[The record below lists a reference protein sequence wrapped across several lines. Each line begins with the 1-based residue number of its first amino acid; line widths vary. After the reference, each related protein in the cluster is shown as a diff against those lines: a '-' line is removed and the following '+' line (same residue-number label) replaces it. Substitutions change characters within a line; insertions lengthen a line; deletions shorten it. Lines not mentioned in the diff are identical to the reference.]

1 MLTGIV
7 KNCRVLLAKI
17 INLLF
22 IDMLKINNKGKLIIG
37 LLAFVLITPLLVFYT
52 LENSNIFDIR
62 SSARSATL
70 TDELKKA
77 DLDSNNVVSLQDF
90 SIWRGYYN
98 DFKNKGTYNAKADLI
113 VDQKIGLSDLAEWIR
128 LFKKYKE
135 WVIEP
140 LDATNPTIQVGYVGT
155 GKDGDINVT
164 QNLGNM
170 NINTNKLIALE
181 GRATSCPDAPQ
192 YSVESFASDG
202 KSVTVTTAIETAC
215 LKPGDEVMLIN
226 LQGTAASFNN
236 VGNYESLIVSS
247 VSARTIKFTT
257 AKRKHY
263 GANASDDTG
272 IGVTLTSQRVM
283 VQRVPNYKNVT
294 IASGGVLTGSGFD
307 GKKGGVLFFR
317 ASGTVNIG
325 GTITMTGK
333 GYHGGAGSSGLK
345 VYSAPG
351 HTIYADSGQSGYGGT
366 LTRWNEELPGT
377 WLNGNITSPS
387 MLDGKSGT
395 YSGGGGAA
403 TWGTGGGAAGI
414 PTNVHIVGNPGAG
427 NSSSTVSGGG
437 GGGGSAMGATFGG
450 YRWWQSGRGGGG
462 GGGGYGSGGYGGSN
476 GNSVQTTDGRFKNVY
491 CTLGGNGSA
500 SGSGAG
506 GNARYV
512 AGSYTQDDGYVNQGY
527 YIDGY
532 GGAGGG
538 GSADYG
544 TAGLTQIYMGSGG
557 GGGGA
562 GFLGQ
567 DQETL
572 TGGAG
577 GAGGGIILISAKSIT
592 VPGSLSSNGGNGGN
606 GQAKAIGGGANF
618 DWATSGGGG
627 AGSGGSI
634 RLEGATISVGSS
646 RVTALGGAGG
656 KDNAFCGGGNG
667 GNGRIA
673 VYSAEFSGSTSP
685 TSQSSN

>member
-1 MLTGIV
+1 
-7 KNCRVLLAKI
+7 
-17 INLLF
+17 
-22 IDMLKINNKGKLIIG
+22 MLKINNKGKLIIG

-77 DLDSNNVVSLQDF
+77 DLNSDNVVSLTDF
-90 SIWRGYYN
+90 SLWLGYY
-98 DFKNKGTYNAKADLI
+98 KEYKESATYKQAADLDGNGT
-113 VDQKIGLSDLAEWIR
+113 VGLADYAEWLR
-128 LFKKYKE
+128 LFRLYKE
-135 WVIEP
+135 WVKESI
-140 LDATNPTIQVGYVGT
+140 DSDNPVSQVGYVGT

-164 QNLGNM
+164 QDLGNM

-192 YSVESFASDG
+192 YNVESFGSDG
-202 KSVTVTTAIETAC
+202 KSVIVDVAIETAC

-226 LQGTAASFNN
+226 LQGTAASVNN

-247 VSARTIKFTT
+247 VSSKTINFTT
-257 AKRKHY
+257 AKKKHY
-263 GANASDDTG
+263 GVNANDDTG
-272 IGVTLTSQRVM
+272 IGLTLTSQRVM

-333 GYHGGAGSSGLK
+333 GYHGGAGSSGFE

-351 HTIYADSGQSGYGGT
+351 QTLYADSSQSGYGGT
-366 LTRWNEELPGT
+366 TTIRTKLPGA
-377 WLNGNITSPS
+377 WLNDNITSPS
-387 MLDGKSGT
+387 MLDGKNGT

-403 TWGTGGGAAGI
+403 TWGTGGGDPGI
-414 PTNVHIVGNPGAG
+414 PSNVAIIGNAGAG

-437 GGGGSAMGATFGG
+437 GGGGSATGAKFLA
-450 YRWWQSGRGGGG
+450 YNFWRSGRGGGG
-462 GGGGYGSGGYGGSN
+462 GGGGYGTGGYGGSN
-476 GNSVQTTDGRFKNVY
+476 GNGVNTTDGRLKNVY
-491 CTLGGNGSA
+491 CNLGENGSA
-500 SGSGAG
+500 AGSGRG
-506 GNARYV
+506 GSAKYLY
-512 AGSYTQDDGYVNQGY
+512 ASYTNGDGYVDQGY
-527 YIDGY
+527 YVDGY

-544 TAGLTQIYMGSGG
+544 TAGLTQIFLGSGG

-562 GFLGQ
+562 GFLCK
-567 DQETL
+567 DQNVL
-572 TGGAG
+572 AGGAG
-577 GAGGGIILISAKSIT
+577 GAGGGIILISAKNIT
-592 VPGSLSSNGGNGGN
+592 VPGSLASNGGNGAN
-606 GQAKAIGGGANF
+606 GVEGACGGGANTG
-618 DWATSGGGG
+618 WAASGGGG

-634 RLEGATISVGSS
+634 RLEGDTISVGSS
-646 RVTALGGAGG
+646 KVTAVGGQGG
-656 KDNAFCGGGNG
+656 KEHAFCGGGDG
-667 GNGRIA
+667 GSGRIA
-673 VYSAEFSGSTSP
+673 VYSADFSGTTNP
-685 TSQSSN
+685 TAQSSN